1 MAIDKPI
8 SWLGDLILVMF
19 VIISFFVSISMIRD
33 PMFHITL
40 MSSKDIPLVHDSTLA
55 TSHNIESRVVLPNST
70 KLVFDQF
77 YYKIGLT
84 KIDKA
89 EDEALAYPVIKNQNL
104 MENINY
110 DILQPSKEKIGE
122 FNITVKNE

>member
-1 MAIDKPI
+1 M
-8 SWLGDLILVMF
+8 
-19 VIISFFVSISMIRD
+19 
-33 PMFHITL
+33 
-40 MSSKDIPLVHDSTLA
+40 
-55 TSHNIESRVVLPNST
+55 
-70 KLVFDQF
+70 
-77 YYKIGLT
+77 GLT